1 MASNHNPWNALRPKA
16 GPAQAH
22 VTERRR
28 RPNKDVPRE
37 DRRPCFVYLLVHA
50 TENRFKIGHSIHPLN
65 RAKQLPEAECL
76 SLQSSLVAK
85 FPNTRRAVEVEQ
97 ALHKALAGFRLHIE
111 TVDAGPWAGGTEWF
125 AMGSLSHAVNL
136 LSCTPQEGADGSDT
150 QVYPAVGPDRHSLVR
165 PVRYK
170 QMRAQSL
177 RVQAETANER
187 SMQAIVQTL
196 RRLQERVAVRWYP
209 GLLPSMTPEGLV
221 TPKQKECVRIKQL
234 RNLWTEDA
242 MSARF
247 DVVSSD
253 FWMFQTGK
261 PEALGQRRSWIT
273 QINYCPF
280 EPNTLEL
287 WVEDRTI
294 LKTLP
299 ASHRLLKLWEEVCE
313 M

>member
-1 MASNHNPWNALRPKA
+1 MLSNHNPWNSLRPKA
-16 GPAQAH
+16 GPSKAH
-22 VTERRR
+22 VTQRPR
-28 RPNKDVPRE
+28 RPNKGVPRE
-37 DRRPCFVYLLVHA
+37 DKRPCFVYLLVHA

-85 FPNTRRAVEVEQ
+85 FPTTGRAVEVEQ

-136 LSCTPQEGADGSDT
+136 LSCTPQDGADGSET
-150 QVYPAVGPDRHSLVR
+150 QVYPAVGPDRHSLIR
-165 PVRYK
+165 PRRHK

-177 RVQAETANER
+177 RVKAEIANDR
-187 SMQAIVQTL
+187 SMQAIVQAL
-196 RRLQERVAVRWYP
+196 RKLAERVTVRWYP
-209 GLLPSMTPEGLV
+209 ALSPSVNADGQTTPG
-221 TPKQKECVRIKQL
+221 QKECVRIKQL
-234 RNLWTEDA
+234 REVWTEEA

-247 DVVSSD
+247 DVVTSE
-253 FWMFQTGK
+253 FWMFHTGK
-261 PEALGQRRSWIT
+261 TEAQGQRRSWIT

-287 WVEDRTI
+287 WVEERDV
-294 LKTLP
+294 LKNLP
-299 ASHRLLKLWEEVCE
+299 AAVRLFKIWEDVCE